1 MSASKRNTPP
11 FFDEKTGLVDLAALD
26 AHGTKAEEYDDLP
39 DLSEVDVGT
48 ADRHEAGRL
57 VSRGRGRPRLDNP
70 KRQVTLRLDADVI
83 EGFRATGSGWQGRI
97 NAILRAAL
105 EQPGR

>member
-1 MSASKRNTPP
+1 MSASRRNTPP

-26 AHGTKAEEYDDLP
+26 AHGTQPEEYDDLP
-39 DLSEVDVGT
+39 DLSEADLET

-57 VSRGRGRPRLDNP
+57 VRRGRPKLDNP

-83 EGFRATGSGWQGRI
+83 EGFRATGAGWQARI
-97 NAILRAAL
+97 NAILREAL
-105 EQPGR
+105 EHAER

>member
-26 AHGTKAEEYDDLP
+26 AHGTQAEEYDDLP
-39 DLSEVDVGT
+39 DLAEADLDT

-57 VSRGRGRPRLDNP
+57 VSRGRGRPKLDNP

-83 EGFRATGSGWQGRI
+83 EGFRATGSGWQARI
-97 NAILRAAL
+97 NAILREAL
-105 EQPGR
+105 EHAER

>member
-1 MSASKRNTPP
+1 M
-11 FFDEKTGLVDLAALD
+11 
-26 AHGTKAEEYDDLP
+26 P

-97 NAILRAAL
+97 NAILREAL